1 MPTSELARDRRAD
14 DDRVRLESR
23 VLLDFASV
31 SSRVAAL
38 LPLPQGMEAYRPR
51 PVFGTTSAHWRPP
64 IVRRPQE
71 PTTSTPDLEGVQW
84 YDPRTTHA
92 ESTQPSP
99 CLQRPRSARLSRRR
113 VILAALRRA
122 RHRRSNLGRTETCGP
137 HGTKKAEGRRC
148 RPLRTV
154 YGIGPQVSSSCRR
167 PFQAPRCAPISV
179 VFHVSASDAVAHL
192 RACRGLSVPLSPLRS
207 IAAPANRYAL
217 LALDDAV
224 SCETRMR
231 HSLRCHR
238 DALACPRV
246 VRPCTRPTMRRATR
260 SPAECS
266 SRTLRGACKAHVCAC
281 HSAVGCSADAG
292 GAVH

>member
-1 MPTSELARDRRAD
+1 MPTSELARDHRAD

-23 VLLDFASV
+23 VLLDFASM

-38 LPLPQGMEAYRPR
+38 LPLPQGMEAYSPR

-99 CLQRPRSARLSRRR
+99 CLQRPRSARMSRRR

-137 HGTKKAEGRRC
+137 HGAKKAEGRRC

-154 YGIGPQVSSSCRR
+154 YGIGPQVSSSCHR

-179 VFHVSASDAVAHL
+179 AFPRFRQRRRCAPTCVQGTLGAGKPAAQHRCAGEPI
-192 RACRGLSVPLSPLRS
+192 RAACTRRRRLMRDPYAPLPLLRS
-207 IAAPANRYAL
+207 HV
-217 LALDDAV
+217 LD
-224 SCETRMR
+224 
-231 HSLRCHR
+231 
-238 DALACPRV
+238 
-246 VRPCTRPTMRRATR
+246 
-260 SPAECS
+260 
-266 SRTLRGACKAHVCAC
+266 
-281 HSAVGCSADAG
+281 
-292 GAVH
+292 